1 MVRIEIPC
9 EACGIHPSMK
19 DAIEGIDSGARY
31 ICPHCVTKP
40 THVLA
45 RMIRERG
52 EKDDR

>member
-9 EACGIHPSMK
+9 EACGNHPSME

-31 ICPHCVTKP
+31 ICPYCITLP
-40 THVLA
+40 SDVLA

-52 EKDDR
+52 EKR